1 MQSVWHVHQR
11 KNPSFTSCCANG
23 KIQLPTAP
31 NTPQFLDDL
40 LNPDKGSL
48 SIKFRHNIR
57 AYNSMFA
64 FTSMGAQID
73 HTVNSQPGPYIF
85 KINGQ
90 CHHLMGSLV
99 PIDAESPRFAQLYI
113 FDTDNEIANRLHPFN
128 NDNCQSSLDENVVN
142 KLIDMLDSSNALVKL
157 FRQVRHRLNNDEF
170 PNFKLRLIGK
180 RDGDSKQYDDPSS
193 NDVCGLIVGD
203 IGESQTDRDIIIEG
217 YSRNL
222 RRISKLHPK
231 FMSLQYPLLFPYG
244 EDGYHTDILFTNQEH
259 YTPSKRQKVT
269 MRAYYAYV
277 IQEKLG
283 DSSTLTK
290 GGRLYQQFLVDAFMN
305 VEQERLDFIRSNQE
319 NLRTESYKVL
329 EKIILPSSLTG
340 SPRYMINNYHDAMAI
355 CRHYGN
361 PDLFITFTCNVNWPE
376 IQREIKKSR
385 NYKAEDKPDIIA
397 RVFRYK
403 LNDMISFIKSGQPF
417 GKTIADVCAIE
428 FQKRG
433 LPHTHLLIW
442 LASEYKF
449 RSPQDVDSVISAE
462 LPNRADDPHCYA
474 IVLKF
479 MLHGPCGIA
488 SPKAQ
493 CMKGNQCSK
502 KFPKKFKQ
510 STVFGENGFVF
521 YKRRNF
527 PASFVMKNGIAL
539 SNSYV
544 VPYNK
549 ELLIRYNAH
558 VNVEI
563 CCQSMLIKYLFK
575 YVSKGSDRCRAV
587 IQGQTNDEIQAYLN
601 CRFVCPYEA
610 VWRLLQF
617 PIHSRNPAVERLQ
630 IHLPMQHSVVFF
642 GNQNLSS
649 VLRKNGLNKT
659 MLTGWF
665 DQNKEDVEATQLY
678 YSQFPN
684 KYVWDARQKEWIY
697 RTRGFSL
704 GRITYVHPAAGEFFE
719 YLRCVSGIVYPTF
732 QLACKALGLLDDGK
746 EWAEAFSEAVL
757 TASSSQLRQ
766 LFVSVTLFCQIASP
780 QDLLDQFWHTMHDDI
795 RIKLSS
801 FSPHNLHFSDNE
813 LKNYVLYELEQLFN
827 ALATSLKDYNLP
839 LPNDRLMSEIRN
851 NLLREELN
859 YDISELRSNN
869 EASISLL
876 NTCQKK
882 IYDRVMESISKNQQS
897 LIFVYGHGGTGK
909 TFYGIHLLIVLDQK
923 GIASI
928 LLPGG
933 RTAHSRFKI
942 PLAINENSTCEIKKN
957 THLSRLIE
965 TTTLIVWDEAP
976 MNNRY
981 CFETL
986 DRSLRDIMGQ
996 TGHSNHNQPFGG
1008 KSILLGGD
1016 YRQILPKEL
1025 LSHPKNIT
1033 VTEINNFILGVT
1045 HGPQRI
1051 YLSNDSVDA
1060 SSSDNDNINLLYPLE
1075 FINQLEFSGVPSH
1088 ILALKIGAPIMLLRN
1103 LSPMIGLC
1111 NGTRLIITQLAD
1123 RVIEA
1128 QIITGSHIGDR
1139 VFIPRII
1146 FPINDD
1152 KCPFTI
1158 KRRQFPIRL
1167 CYAMTINKSQGQ
1179 SLKFVGVFLK
1189 EQVFAHGQLYVAL
1202 SRVTSKKGFK
1212 NHFM

>member
-1 MQSVWHVHQR
+1 M
-11 KNPSFTSCCANG
+11 
-23 KIQLPTAP
+23 
-31 NTPQFLDDL
+31 
-40 LNPDKGSL
+40 
-48 SIKFRHNIR
+48 
-57 AYNSMFA
+57 
-64 FTSMGAQID
+64 
-73 HTVNSQPGPYIF
+73 
-85 KINGQ
+85 
-90 CHHLMGSLV
+90 
-99 PIDAESPRFAQLYI
+99 
-113 FDTDNEIANRLHPFN
+113 
-128 NDNCQSSLDENVVN
+128 
-142 KLIDMLDSSNALVKL
+142 
-157 FRQVRHRLNNDEF
+157 
-170 PNFKLRLIGK
+170 
-180 RDGDSKQYDDPSS
+180 
-193 NDVCGLIVGD
+193 
-203 IGESQTDRDIIIEG
+203 
-217 YSRNL
+217 
-222 RRISKLHPK
+222 
-231 FMSLQYPLLFPYG
+231 
-244 EDGYHTDILFTNQEH
+244 
-259 YTPSKRQKVT
+259 
-269 MRAYYAYV
+269 
-277 IQEKLG
+277 
-283 DSSTLTK
+283 
-290 GGRLYQQFLVDAFMN
+290 
-305 VEQERLDFIRSNQE
+305 
-319 NLRTESYKVL
+319 
-329 EKIILPSSLTG
+329 
-340 SPRYMINNYHDAMAI
+340 
-355 CRHYGN
+355 
-361 PDLFITFTCNVNWPE
+361 
-376 IQREIKKSR
+376 
-385 NYKAEDKPDIIA
+385 
-397 RVFRYK
+397 
-403 LNDMISFIKSGQPF
+403 
-417 GKTIADVCAIE
+417 
-428 FQKRG
+428 
-433 LPHTHLLIW
+433 IW

-462 LPNRADDPHCYA
+462 LPNKADDPHCYA
-474 IVLKF
+474 IVSKF

-704 GRITYVHPAAGEFFE
+704 GRITYVHPAAGELYFLKMLLNHVKGATSFE

-766 LFVSVTLFCQIASP
+766 LFVSVTLFCQIANP

-909 TFYGIHLLIVLDQK
+909 TFLWHSLINSIRSEGLIVLAVASS

-1016 YRQILPKEL
+1016 YRQILPVIPGGTKEDIINASLSSSPLWPKFEIML
-1025 LSHPKNIT
+1025 LKQNMRLSIAGLGSDEINEIKTFAKWILKIGDGDLCDIPFFDELDESLIKIPCDLQLHTSGDPIKAMVSAIYPSIEQPALEPFYFKERAIITPKNIT

-1189 EQVFAHGQLYVAL
+1189 EQVFAHGQLYVAR
-1202 SRVTSKKGFK
+1202 SRVTSKKGLKIISCDQEGKQLDYAK
-1212 NHFM
+1212 NIVYKDVLNLLPKGLFPIQNDF